1 LSKRTGFTAS
11 EKKQIWERDSGICQL
26 CHAPVPSLSKAEIH
40 HIKPMAAGGD
50 PHDLANGMT
59 LHKECHH
66 SKFEE
71 LHGTPFTATRA
82 IMSKKGMKWWIYQ
95 RNKKKKGNESHE

>member
-1 LSKRTGFTAS
+1 MKKRTGFTPS
-11 EKKQIWERDSGICQL
+11 EKRAIWERDAGVCQL
-26 CHAPVPSLSKAEIH
+26 CHASIISLSKAEIH

-50 PHDLANGMT
+50 EHDIDNGMT

-71 LHGTPFTATRA
+71 LHGHKFTAIRA
-82 IMSKKGMKWWIYQ
+82 IRSKKGMKWWIYQ
-95 RNKKKKGNESHE
+95 RNRKGDESYE